1 MYYIQCVV
9 KKVISNTGK
18 KVGIYFLSPDTPGST
33 RNKTDHQETTEMLW
47 YLTPIIHILLVDRKI
62 CFRSMHVHAI
72 KSCIVEARCVEV
84 KRIYY
89 LVRTNHY
96 STCQEKRR

>member
-1 MYYIQCVV
+1 
-9 KKVISNTGK
+9 
-18 KVGIYFLSPDTPGST
+18 VGIFSLSPGTPGST
-33 RNKTDHQETTEMLW
+33 RNKTDHQETTEILW
-47 YLTPIIHILLVDRKI
+47 YSTHILHILLDDRKI
-62 CFRSMHVHAI
+62 CFRSIHVQAI

-84 KRIYY
+84 KRTYY